1 MNGNVERL
9 PAGKGARRIIQTRR
23 GTEEARYP
31 LCTGRKD
38 RCASTPPTMAATTIS
53 IFEASTRVAT
63 TPERLFAFHA
73 DPRNLTVVMPP
84 TLKLVK
90 LITDGP
96 AVEGR
101 EIELHCR
108 DMWVIP
114 MRWLCRWKTVSPPH
128 LLVDEIVKGPFRLFI
143 HEHHFE
149 PDGEGFTTMRDRV
162 SYAFGKGWL
171 GHLISETAVRAYLT
185 ILFAYRHYRTRRWAA
200 EN

>member
-1 MNGNVERL
+1 MRFKSL
-9 PAGKGARRIIQTRR
+9 
-23 GTEEARYP
+23 
-31 LCTGRKD
+31 
-38 RCASTPPTMAATTIS
+38 SMAETNIS
-53 IFEASTRVAT
+53 LFEASSRVAT
-63 TPERLFAFHA
+63 TPEKLFAFHA
-73 DPRNLTVVMPP
+73 DPNNLTVVMPP
-84 TLKLVK
+84 TLKLVE

-96 AVEGR
+96 ALEGR

-128 LLVDEIVKGPFRLFI
+128 LLVDEIVRGPFRLFI

-171 GHLISETAVRAYLT
+171 GHLISETAVRSYLT

-200 EN
+200 DIREYVQVGNIW